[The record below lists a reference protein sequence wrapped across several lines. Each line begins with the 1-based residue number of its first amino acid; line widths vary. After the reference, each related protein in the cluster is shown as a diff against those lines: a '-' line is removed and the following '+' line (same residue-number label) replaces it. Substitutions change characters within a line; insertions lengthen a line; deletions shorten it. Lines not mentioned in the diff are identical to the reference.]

1 MDSYVFSPVMVT
13 DSGQLSNNAQCAQ
26 EPREGG
32 ILARLD
38 AATDVSCCTLFHH
51 KPLRAC
57 QRTIAAMKFIIK
69 LFPEITIKSQSVR
82 IRFIK
87 MLTGNIRN
95 VLKQYD
101 ETLAV
106 VRHWDHIEVRAK
118 DEEQRPVIRDAL
130 TRIPG
135 IHHILEVEDVPFT
148 SLHDIFE
155 QTLPL
160 WREQLEGKSFCVR
173 VKRRG
178 KHEFTSIE
186 VERYVGGGLNQHIE
200 TARVKLTNP
209 DITVHLEIENDRL
222 LLVKGRYEGIGGFPI
237 GTQEDVLSLIS
248 GGFDSGVSSYMLIRR
263 GCRVHYCF
271 FNLGGAAHEIGVRQV
286 AHYLW
291 NRFGSSHKVRFV
303 AINFEPVVG
312 EILEKV
318 DDGQMGVV
326 LKRMM
331 MRAASQ
337 VAERYGVQALVTG
350 EALGQ
355 VSSQTLTNLRLI
367 DNVSDTL
374 ILRPLISHDKEHI
387 IDLAREI
394 GTEDFARTMPEY
406 CGVIS
411 KSPTVKAVK
420 AKIEA
425 EEQNFDFAIL
435 DKVVAEASNVDIR
448 EIAQQAEQ
456 EVVEVETVSGFSA
469 NDVILDIRSID
480 EQDEKPL
487 KVEGVD
493 VASLPFYKLSTK
505 FGDLDQSKTYLLW
518 CERGVMSRLQA
529 LYLREQG
536 FANVKV
542 YRPE

>member
-1 MDSYVFSPVMVT
+1 
-13 DSGQLSNNAQCAQ
+13 
-26 EPREGG
+26 
-32 ILARLD
+32 
-38 AATDVSCCTLFHH
+38 
-51 KPLRAC
+51 
-57 QRTIAAMKFIIK
+57 MKFIIK

-82 IRFIK
+82 LRFIK
-87 MLTGNIRN
+87 ILTGNIRN
-95 VLKQYD
+95 VLKPYD

-106 VRHWDHIEVRAK
+106 VRHWDNIEVRAK
-118 DEEQRPVIRDAL
+118 DESKRAAIVAEL

-135 IHHILEVEDVPFT
+135 IHHVLAVEDRPYTDV
-148 SLHDIFE
+148 HHIFE
-155 QTLPL
+155 QTLEMN
-160 WREQLEGKSFCVR
+160 RERIEGKTFCVR

-178 KHEFTSIE
+178 KHEFSSQD
-186 VERYVGGGLNQHIE
+186 VERYVGGGLNQHV
-200 TARVKLTNP
+200 ASAQVQLNRPQV
-209 DITVHLEIENDRL
+209 TVNLEIEDERL
-222 LLVKGRYEGIGGFPI
+222 ILVTARYEGIGGYPI

-248 GGFDSGVSSYMLIRR
+248 GGFDSGVSSYMLMRR

-291 NRFGSSHKVRFV
+291 KRYGSTHRVRFV

-331 MRAASQ
+331 VRAASKI
-337 VAERYGVQALVTG
+337 AERYGVQALVTG

-367 DNVSDTL
+367 DNASDTL

-387 IDLAREI
+387 IKLAREI

-420 AKIEA
+420 AKIEH

-435 DKVVAEASNVDIR
+435 DRMVEEATNVDIR
-448 EIAQQAEQ
+448 DIAEKAQE
-456 EVVEVETVSGFSA
+456 EVVEVETVASFTH
-469 NDVILDIRSID
+469 NDVILDIRSND
-480 EQDEKPL
+480 EQEARPL
-487 KVEGVD
+487 EVEGV
-493 VASLPFYKLSTK
+493 VVKSLPFYKLATQ
-505 FGDLDQSKTYLLW
+505 FGDLDQSRSWLLY

-529 LYLREQG
+529 LYLHEQG
-536 FANVKV
+536 FKNVKV
-542 YRPE
+542 YRP